1 MKSNSLEEPI
11 SLKYEILWE
20 GGVRSFFG
28 MKETANQICYEVIY
42 AADSA
47 AILTKSITFF
57 IYEPGGV
64 IYFIYFCLGHCDN

>member
-1 MKSNSLEEPI
+1 
-11 SLKYEILWE
+11 
-20 GGVRSFFG
+20 
-28 MKETANQICYEVIY
+28 MKETANQSCYEVIY

-64 IYFIYFCLGHCDN
+64 IYLFISAWDIVTIEKGRVKYELG